1 MGKLYLLV
9 LAAAGNVALITVGL
23 SLLLLLLVIGA
34 IVVVRRILWYRVHWV
49 LRILNRFLVFVMKG
63 FKGF

>member
-49 LRILNRFLVFVMKG
+49 LRILNRFLVFVIKG
-63 FKGF
+63 F

>member
-49 LRILNRFLVFVMKG
+49 LRILNRFLVFVIKG

>member
-9 LAAAGNVALITVGL
+9 LADAGNVALVTVGL

-49 LRILNRFLVFVMKG
+49 LRILNRFLVFVIKG
-63 FKGF
+63 FNCF

>member
-9 LAAAGNVALITVGL
+9 LAAAGNVALVTVGL

-49 LRILNRFLVFVMKG
+49 LRILNRFLVFVIKG